1 MNAGNDNVIKGA
13 EGANGAGQAN
23 ALQNYAR
30 MIFHDAGTIENARLK
45 FYADPKLGQKA
56 WAEMVVYGIK
66 NGLYEAGTAQER
78 EEAVNLANG
87 LLRGWSMNPVALS
100 LRPLSGGIGT
110 EEQGV
115 DAQYNRLKQLTGR
128 AKEWDVDLGMALLT
142 DDALEA
148 KLALDREET
157 PEQEWRTAETALDN
171 LRAIGY
177 RTNADWERNKHV
189 TLGREFSPEEFSRT
203 AFGAGFFAGEN
214 EVVHLETAQDFAG
227 FPIVGRDDPGFDV
240 ERATWHE
247 GSDGEEGRMGYY
259 TLAKE
264 DGDEQIAIPITS
276 GRMVLTSRAE
286 LSRRVR
292 EERFTDAV
300 GAEANKDYRDLVA
313 GRIGDGLTEGGKAW
327 LRQHTPDGA
336 GRFAS
341 GFTSRGGVSNFLS
354 FEGAN
359 AFRKLTQKDKELI
372 EGIVQL
378 RSPRNDVG
386 SFLATAGE
394 ALMSSANR
402 IATESTRGAEFMWRY
417 FSTSRED
424 IGKMLASESV
434 RDTMNA
440 LGAYRYQ
447 YDPNDAVLRYTSIA
461 ADSVPDTLLFAGAGG
476 KAVSLGKLGVVAAR
490 AAGAGARVQQAV
502 GAVLTNSP
510 RLGFAMATL
519 GGYERRINDYVLR
532 AKDDPH
538 FAESVRKAHW
548 SALGMGAVETAAEFV
563 PVRLAG
569 KWVERGAEGVGKA
582 LSSGS
587 YRAAAKAWA
596 NYISRNTVS
605 LAANE
610 AVQEAGQ
617 EMFVALI
624 DGLVNSAVD
633 YEAKNGTLDGWT
645 EAVPLDKI
653 SEDVGRTVL
662 PAVVSSLALTAG
674 TAGTSGAGVGLAIHE
689 RVAQI
694 KAFNT
699 ARNAGLKAAQ
709 IVRTSREAKGVHMP
723 AYDLTIEVETR
734 ANVARLKQRLG
745 RELTDDELLAAQVSA
760 RERVAFDDM
769 KQLYNQWVSESDA
782 VRRDGMLS
790 ALGLSEYDK
799 ANLVSAFDALFA
811 YRAGAQFGE
820 QVANVAGSLS
830 ASLRSV
836 GLEAEVETREDGS
849 TLLRFVGVDAP
860 ATEIRFVQQV
870 QDPDAE
876 AHAAQ
881 GVAPDGVFIR
891 AADGTEVNATQ
902 PVNAVIE
909 IQQQSQSGST
919 FLLGHELAHN
929 LLDVLRRTGT
939 LTPEMDVALTGR
951 FKDKDGAF
959 DEEAFADAFGAELR
973 NAFTLQEEERIAK
986 APKTKVGRIL
996 RALSDTV
1003 RGWAHAALAFRR
1015 AQENAQSSQGTP
1027 SSVLDAFLQQ
1037 QGAGEMGYNGG
1048 AQGENRKEEAR
1059 DEDGGGSAY
1068 SGRDGGVSGET
1079 SETLDGT
1086 VPGRQKDG
1094 EALGDSSPEGV
1105 SAVGEGGAKEGTS
1118 GGEPHRF
1125 HRAARYA
1132 SQGGASR
1139 FGTFGGNVKRDGQDV
1154 TPSDFN
1160 EVFGFKNTLFAE
1172 LPRDSEGEINWEL
1185 KWPLK
1190 TWRRRF
1196 AQEDIN
1202 QFFDE
1207 LVSFCDTMGIP
1218 YQALSLGGV
1227 LEFGSLNLDAIEELE
1242 DVSPED
1248 LESSRYDRTVSAS
1261 GKRARHKIHVIEDSN
1276 LIRSSFAH
1284 EWFHA
1289 LDHLLLLGK
1298 DYNADEVGAYEVS
1311 LVNGELTTE
1320 GGVSPFIRMEVL
1332 EALREVVE
1340 AVQGGTFQAYA
1351 KAVDDEDIDAGRRD
1365 EEYWSTP
1372 VELAARA
1379 FEAYLAHKHGDLQEI
1394 EERFEEAWTDTHPY
1408 SGDAET
1414 TRIFQAFDNLFST
1427 LRVGINESTGKQ
1439 TLYHLSGQAA
1449 PRFSETQE
1457 GKVAVAEV
1465 FDAMTEG
1472 MWDLIS
1478 DPTARSQRKGVKKQQ
1493 DVTTEKGFAKEVN
1506 VRMGQFGRAG
1516 GKRLQEVKKN
1526 LSAEQWQD
1534 VLATVFEV
1542 GHRFDVWHEE
1552 GGLLDASMRRRVAD
1566 YLQDIIRN
1574 RATMLGRRA
1583 YMAGRN
1589 FAWRLAREEHSE
1601 VLRSLS
1607 EKRAKERKGLRED
1620 IARLEGDLRD
1630 IGREHSELETQAERL
1645 QERVNYLSDVIDA
1658 LNTDKAD
1665 LRARMH
1671 EAVRAERVR
1680 QARKDAVRREVGVTG
1695 KQLKDVLGLDVAE
1708 EVRRIAYSEEDILEG
1723 VGRLISE
1730 IDDGFEAW
1738 VRYERPDLAEGLGK
1752 GAYTAQGNRAYAQTL
1767 GDVLKMLGRSLAYGR
1782 TRESVLTVSDAVRG
1796 VGRDRARNTL
1806 EGKLARVVSDL
1817 RRSHGKGLL
1826 KAFDREMR
1834 RAFAE
1839 AGKRLEAKPPTAVRR
1854 FRAEWEK
1861 TVDAL
1866 RRAMAL
1872 SLDAPKTKEGTPAP
1886 EGTPGKVEERIY
1898 ELQAAIDK
1906 ASSGKM
1912 DEEGGTE
1919 RLRRMAT
1926 ELMFLQ
1932 RYGGIAHMENP
1943 VEAYT
1948 LMQEAVAFIRDGLFK
1963 HVTEWERAYVL
1974 AKGLK
1979 DALASGLEPASGNPK
1994 RGTGFVAWAVPSL
2007 FDKLKWPLKNR
2018 ESREA
2023 VNVLEREFSRAASFE
2038 AKWNR
2043 EDFIRICGM
2052 AADAYGLEGDGD
2064 ARSKAGYEKWMALV
2078 SERKPHWA
2086 STLSLNGRTLS
2097 RANLIYIY
2105 ASLRQDDVY
2114 KEMAPQYA
2122 KWAVKDIDA
2131 NGKEV
2136 VLKEGIDAYLA
2147 LLEGELDA
2155 GDIALAEMAVKFFA
2169 DKREPLSSVSERV
2182 IGVPVY
2188 APVEHYIPLRVEA
2201 DVDMTEGKVRQFML
2215 LPNFLKQRVRHNRQI
2230 DESESLYGILVG
2242 RSRQQNRWMAYADL
2256 YLLTRETLGDPEVN
2270 ARMNNALGSINM
2282 RSLNKQIQDVFAGLE
2297 MTTSDMTKFT
2307 RTTTAT
2313 IGLGFNFLSA
2323 ARQLEGL
2330 AAWGIDFGVGDT
2342 AGALYRAF
2350 ADLATEEGR
2359 ARFMREY
2366 RSEILTARMDTGNS
2380 LDMQQAIATIG
2391 GLTDTG
2397 KPLGPNAI
2405 AARLAFQ
2412 AYTRKAFAMI
2422 KHTDAFVCALG
2433 MTGLRPLLEEKWRR
2447 IGYSAE
2453 EARELADRDLDI
2465 GIQRVQQSGR
2475 PEYLSALQRAGF
2487 LGSLMSMFTGP
2498 SALRA
2503 GIWFSAANDVHKG
2516 LKQGDR
2522 ALLSKGMN
2530 RLAAAHLCALF
2541 YAMLNNLVTL
2551 LFRPL
2556 GDDKEDERLKQML
2569 WETLFVTLT
2578 GPFAGLAVLGP
2589 MANTAVRNVSRWLAT
2604 DGKKKSNV
2612 RYFFDTTAVSF
2623 PAVDTFIRAGFNF
2636 FEETKTFAESDFDV
2650 EDVVRY
2656 FLGGVLGTVS
2666 PGGKQA
2672 EAVLEKVGALEERD

>member
-1 MNAGNDNVIKGA
+1 MNAGNDNVVKGA
-13 EGANGAGQAN
+13 ENANAAGQAN
-23 ALQNYAR
+23 ALQDYAR

-56 WAEMVVYGIK
+56 WAEMVVYGMK

-100 LRPLSGGIGT
+100 LRPLSGGIGS

-128 AKEWDVDLGMALLT
+128 AKAWDVDLGMALLT

-157 PEQEWRTAETALDN
+157 PEQEWQTAEAALDN

-189 TLGREFSPEEFSRT
+189 TLGREFSPEAFSRT
-203 AFGAGFFAGEN
+203 AFGAGVFAGEN

-227 FPIVGRDDPGFDV
+227 LPIVGRDAPGFDV

-247 GSDGEEGRMGYY
+247 GSDGEEGRIGYY

-292 EERFTDAV
+292 EGRFTDAV

-313 GRIGDGLTEGGKAW
+313 GRMGDGLTEGGKAW
-327 LRQHTPDGA
+327 LRQYTPDGA
-336 GRFAS
+336 GRFAFS
-341 GFTSRGGVSNFLS
+341 GTSRGGVSNFLS
-354 FEGAN
+354 VDGAN
-359 AFRKLTQKDKELI
+359 AFRKLSQNDKELI

-386 SFLATAGE
+386 SFWATAGE
-394 ALMSSANR
+394 ALVSSANR
-402 IATESTRGAEFMWRY
+402 IPTEFTRGAEFMWRY

-424 IGKMLASESV
+424 MGKMLAAESV
-434 RDTMNA
+434 RDAMNA

-461 ADSVPDTLLFAGAGG
+461 AESVPDTLLFAGAGG
-476 KAVSLGKLGVVAAR
+476 KAVSLGKLGMAAAR
-490 AAGAGARVQQAV
+490 AAGAGVRVQQAV

-519 GGYERRINDYVLR
+519 GGYERRMNDYALR

-563 PVRLAG
+563 PVKFAG
-569 KWVERGAEGVGKA
+569 KWVERGAEGVGNA
-582 LSSGS
+582 LATGS
-587 YRAAAKAWA
+587 YRAAAKAGA
-596 NYISRNTVS
+596 NYIARNTAS
-605 LAANE
+605 LAVNE

-617 EMFVALI
+617 EMFVALV
-624 DGLVNSAVD
+624 DGLVNSAID
-633 YEAKNGTLDGWT
+633 YEAKHGTIDGWT

-653 SEDVGRTVL
+653 AEDVGRTVL

-674 TAGTSGAGVGLAIHE
+674 TAGASGAGAGMAIHE

-699 ARNAGLKAAQ
+699 ARSAGLKAAQ
-709 IVRTSREAKGVHMP
+709 IVRASREAKGVHMP
-723 AYDLTIEVETR
+723 AYDLTVEAETR

-769 KQLYNQWVSESDA
+769 KQLYNQWVSEPDA

-811 YRAGAQFGE
+811 YRAGAQFGD
-820 QVANVAGSLS
+820 QVANVAGSIRE
-830 ASLRSV
+830 SLRSV

-849 TLLRFVGVDAP
+849 TLLRFGGVDAP

-870 QDPDAE
+870 QDPEAA
-876 AHAAQ
+876 AHAEM

-891 AADGTEVNATQ
+891 AADGTEVDATQ

-909 IQQQSQSGST
+909 IQQQSQGGST

-939 LTPEMDVALTGR
+939 LTEEMDAALAER
-951 FKDKDGAF
+951 FRGKDGAF

-973 NAFTLQEEERIAK
+973 DAFTLQEDARLNEPQGGKVRQILRTLAGAVRNWIYAVNAMAWRWEAQSVADSAGSPQNVASVLEAFLRKEAGAAASGAQQNQGTAGTAETVNRSESPNSSAQGAKYHVPPPADENIAIANEGVTEETFTASLDKMLQERVAEGNVADNDGLRDAALEFYCEFHDKKVQLSDGRFVYFVPLVNEGRGLSRDEAWAEYAIHSVTNDRTRKDGAHERAFNPAKASALKDIERI
-986 APKTKVGRIL
+986 L
-996 RALSDTV
+996 
-1003 RGWAHAALAFRR
+1003 
-1015 AQENAQSSQGTP
+1015 
-1027 SSVLDAFLQQ
+1027 
-1037 QGAGEMGYNGG
+1037 
-1048 AQGENRKEEAR
+1048 KEENVFT
-1059 DEDGGGSAY
+1059 SAN
-1068 SGRDGGVSGET
+1068 
-1079 SETLDGT
+1079 
-1086 VPGRQKDG
+1086 
-1094 EALGDSSPEGV
+1094 EGNPSRNAIV
-1105 SAVGEGGAKEGTS
+1105 FVGEIDEGNRIEIVTRLDEAGNINADLTEITTVVKNKKRKNPRLTS
-1118 GGEPHRF
+1118 LAEAV
-1125 HRAARYA
+1125 RAAR
-1132 SQGGASR
+1132 QGTDYPPMTDENSKAIPN
-1139 FGTFGGNVKRDGQDV
+1139 TDVKYHI
-1154 TPSDFN
+1154 PS
-1160 EVFGFKNTLFAE
+1160 
-1172 LPRDSEGEINWEL
+1172 
-1185 KWPLK
+1185 
-1190 TWRRRF
+1190 
-1196 AQEDIN
+1196 
-1202 QFFDE
+1202 
-1207 LVSFCDTMGIP
+1207 
-1218 YQALSLGGV
+1218 
-1227 LEFGSLNLDAIEELE
+1227 
-1242 DVSPED
+1242 
-1248 LESSRYDRTVSAS
+1248 
-1261 GKRARHKIHVIEDSN
+1261 
-1276 LIRSSFAH
+1276 
-1284 EWFHA
+1284 
-1289 LDHLLLLGK
+1289 
-1298 DYNADEVGAYEVS
+1298 
-1311 LVNGELTTE
+1311 TTE
-1320 GGVSPFIRMEVL
+1320 
-1332 EALREVVE
+1332 
-1340 AVQGGTFQAYA
+1340 
-1351 KAVDDEDIDAGRRD
+1351 
-1365 EEYWSTP
+1365 
-1372 VELAARA
+1372 
-1379 FEAYLAHKHGDLQEI
+1379 
-1394 EERFEEAWTDTHPY
+1394 
-1408 SGDAET
+1408 
-1414 TRIFQAFDNLFST
+1414 
-1427 LRVGINESTGKQ
+1427 
-1439 TLYHLSGQAA
+1439 
-1449 PRFSETQE
+1449 RFSETGE
-1457 GKVAVAEV
+1457 GKRVVAEV
-1465 FDAMTEG
+1465 LDALIETNPAFVFDRERAVDGEANASEG
-1472 MWDLIS
+1472 
-1478 DPTARSQRKGVKKQQ
+1478 KKKQL
-1493 DVTTEKGFAKEVN
+1493 DETL
-1506 VRMGQFGRAG
+1506 
-1516 GKRLQEVKKN
+1516 KRLDGIKAG
-1526 LSAEQWQD
+1526 LTAEQWQD
-1534 VLATVFEV
+1534 VLGTAFEV
-1542 GHRFDVWHEE
+1542 SGRFDVLGETNGVISPVVRE
-1552 GGLLDASMRRRVAD
+1552 QMAG
-1566 YLQDIIRN
+1566 YLQDIVRN

-1589 FAWRLAREEHSE
+1589 FAWKRAREEHRE
-1601 VLRSLS
+1601 VVRSLE

-1620 IARLEGDLRD
+1620 VARLEGDLK
-1630 IGREHSELETQAERL
+1630 GLEREYRELETQAER
-1645 QERVNYLSDVIDA
+1645 QQARVNYLSDVIDA
-1658 LNTDKAD
+1658 LNADKAD
-1665 LRARMH
+1665 LRERMR

-1680 QARKDAVRREVGVTG
+1680 QARKDAVRREVGVTS

-1723 VGRLISE
+1723 VGRLVSE

-1752 GAYTAQGNRAYAQTL
+1752 GAYTAQGVRAYAQTV

-1826 KAFDREMR
+1826 KAFDRAMR
-1834 RAFAE
+1834 GAFAE
-1839 AGKRLEAKPPTAVRR
+1839 AGKRLEAKPSAAVKR

-1866 RRAMAL
+1866 RHAMAL
-1872 SLDAPKTKEGTPAP
+1872 ALDAPKTKDGTPAP
-1886 EGTPGKVEERIY
+1886 EGTPGKVEERIS

-1906 ASSGKM
+1906 ASAGKV

-1943 VEAYT
+1943 VEAYA

-1963 HVTEWERAYVL
+1963 HVTEWERAYVR

-1979 DALASGLEPASGNPK
+1979 DAIASGLEPASGNPK
-1994 RGTGFVAWAVPSL
+1994 RGVGFVAWAVPSL

-2018 ESREA
+2018 ASREA
-2023 VNVLEREFSRAASFE
+2023 VDALEREFSRAASFE
-2038 AKWNR
+2038 AMWNR
-2043 EDFIRICGM
+2043 EDFSRICGM
-2052 AADAYGLEGDGD
+2052 AADAYGLEGEGD
-2064 ARSKAGYEKWMALV
+2064 ARSKAGYEKWMSLV

-2086 STLSLNGRTLS
+2086 SALSLNGRTLS

-2114 KEMAPQYA
+2114 KEMAPRYA
-2122 KWAVKDIDA
+2122 KWAIKDVDA
-2131 NGKEV
+2131 SGKEIV
-2136 VLKEGIDAYLA
+2136 RKEGIDAYLS

-2155 GDIALAEMAVKFFA
+2155 GDLALAEMAVKFFA

-2182 IGVPVY
+2182 LGVPVY
-2188 APVEHYIPLRVEA
+2188 APVEHYVPLRVEA

-2270 ARMNNALGSINM
+2270 ARMNHALGSINM

-2297 MTTSDMTKFT
+2297 MTTSDKTKFA
-2307 RTTTAT
+2307 RTTSAT

-2380 LDMQQAIATIG
+2380 LEMQQAIATIG

-2397 KPLGPNAI
+2397 KPLGPKAI

-2447 IGYSAE
+2447 LGYSAE

-2503 GIWFSAANDVHKG
+2503 GIWFSAANDVQKG
-2516 LKQGDR
+2516 LRQGDR
-2522 ALLSKGMN
+2522 ALWRKGLN
-2530 RLAAAHLCALF
+2530 RLAAAHLSALF
-2541 YAMLNNLVTL
+2541 YAMLNNLATL

-2589 MANTAVRNVSRWLAT
+2589 LANTAVRNVSRWLAT

-2612 RYFFDTTAVSF
+2612 RYFLDTTAVSF

-2636 FEETKTFAESDFDV
+2636 VEKTETFADSDFDA

-2672 EAVLEKVGALEERD
+2672 EAVLENVGVLEEEKKKRR